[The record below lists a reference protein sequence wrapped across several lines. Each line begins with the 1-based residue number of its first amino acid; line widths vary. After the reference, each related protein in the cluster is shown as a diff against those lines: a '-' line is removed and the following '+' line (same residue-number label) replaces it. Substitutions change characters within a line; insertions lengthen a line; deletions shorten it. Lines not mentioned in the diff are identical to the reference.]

1 MKERILAIEDMIKI
15 IEYIVQKMLN
25 LKTPAIKHLRNMR
38 HYERPNLRVVD
49 IEEENNPLK
58 SLENILINIREYFLT

>member
-15 IEYIVQKMLN
+15 IEYIVQRMLN

-38 HYERPNLRVVD
+38 HYEKTKP
-49 IEEENNPLK
+49 K
-58 SLENILINIREYFLT
+58 SSRYRGRK